1 MEIHTEGLDGGVME
15 EWKWKATQKYLKV
28 PINTLECKWK
38 GSDGFLKHGGIVAEY
53 GREEMFC

>member
-1 MEIHTEGLDGGVME
+1 MEIHTEGLE
-15 EWKWKATQKYLKV
+15 EWKWKSTHKYLKV